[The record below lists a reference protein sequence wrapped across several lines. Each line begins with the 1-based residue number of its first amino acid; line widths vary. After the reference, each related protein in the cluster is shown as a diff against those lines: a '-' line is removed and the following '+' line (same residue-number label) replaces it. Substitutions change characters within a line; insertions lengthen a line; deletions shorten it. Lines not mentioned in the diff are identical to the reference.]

1 MKISNLIEIQATPEK
16 VFYWLEEPDRA
27 KKWMTSVTR
36 SEIHKVTPNR
46 IGTTFSEYIEENGRG
61 IEMRGIVTE
70 FVPKKRFAVHLESEI
85 NSVDVRFTLIEKGST
100 TQLKQD
106 AILRFKGMM
115 KVLSIFLRA
124 TIRKNITRQTKKE
137 FAKLK
142 ELCELDG

>member
-1 MKISNLIEIQATPEK
+1 MKISNLIEIQSTPEK
-16 VFYWLEEPDRA
+16 VFYWLEDPDRA

-36 SEIHKVTPNR
+36 SEIHKETSDR

-70 FVPKKRFAVHLESEI
+70 FVSKERFAVHLESEI

-106 AILRFKGMM
+106 AIIRFKGMM
-115 KVLSIFLRA
+115 KFLSIFLRA
-124 TIRKNITRQTKKE
+124 TIRKNITRQTKRE